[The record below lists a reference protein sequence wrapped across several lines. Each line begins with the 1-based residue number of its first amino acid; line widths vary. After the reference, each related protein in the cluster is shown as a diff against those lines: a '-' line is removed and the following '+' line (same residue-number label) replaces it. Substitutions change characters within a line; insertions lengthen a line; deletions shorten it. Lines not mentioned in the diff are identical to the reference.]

1 MQIKISR
8 SKMHDGVTANQIVLT
23 EAFTPIFKR
32 WKIEYQIANFLEN
45 NLQEIAINLQVIK

>member
-1 MQIKISR
+1 
-8 SKMHDGVTANQIVLT
+8 MHDGETANQIVLT

-32 WKIEYQIANFLEN
+32 WKIEFQIANFLEN